1 MTENKSNIY
10 TQTGP
15 NSQQIG
21 IQNNYHSQN
30 LEINLKYNSEGKLT
44 NIKEIS
50 VNLLSISN
58 YNFNF
63 IIINTSIL
71 SDIFYE
77 NICLELKK
85 NVLVKLKSNSWDE
98 KTINE
103 FIANIYNIDN
113 FRWIEEAEDYSK
125 EKIFNDLLFDFLL
138 NIKIKRN
145 EMPNLYDKN
154 LANIF
159 YNENINYDF
168 IKVFGYEF
176 KKIYNIIELI
186 ELFELKYTN
195 SLFKS
200 YLYLIKN
207 HNVLV
212 LENFF
217 DSNTPTDRTYI
228 NLKTWLSDNKIKS
241 NLLDSH
247 YLKNLGDIFNLA
259 LGDGFF
265 NDENL
270 TLWNEL
276 QNRWCFE
283 DEE

>member
-63 IIINTSIL
+63 TIINTSIL

-85 NVLVKLKSNSWDE
+85 NVLIKLKSNSWDE

-125 EKIFNDLLFDFLL
+125 EKFFNDLLFDFLL

-176 KKIYNIIELI
+176 KKIYNITELI

-247 YLKNLGDIFNLA
+247 NLKNLGDIFNLA